1 MTAFILIGLLL
12 LLIFMGLPVAIS
24 MGLSSIVVLL
34 MFADQSLM
42 SPAIKFAHAMKVHS
56 LLAVPFFI
64 LAGAF
69 MTTGGVAKRLMDFA
83 ISLVGQFRGGLAM
96 ASVLGCMLFAAVS
109 GSSPA
114 TVAAVGSIVVGGMMQ
129 AGYSKK
135 FAAGVICNAGTLGI
149 LLPPSI
155 VMVVYAAV
163 TETSVGKLFM
173 AGVIPGLLLTL
184 LMMIVIYIAARR
196 QGMPSL
202 PRASF
207 GQVLRAGREAFWGLL
222 LGFIVLGGIY
232 GGIFTPTE
240 AAAVSALYAFLVV
253 IFIYKDIGF
262 KDVPGVLMKA
272 SKTSVMLMF
281 VIANAYVLAFVLTT
295 EQIPQSAA
303 MLILD
308 ADMSPWMFLLI
319 LNVMLLIAGN
329 FMDPTAVILIVVPIV
344 FPIAMQLGIDPI
356 HLGIM
361 MVINMEIG
369 LVTPPVGLN
378 LFVTSEVM
386 KMPLSDV
393 IRASGPWLLL
403 LLVYLMLITYVP
415 IISTFLPDQVFSG
428 NL

>member
-1 MTAFILIGLLL
+1 MSAFILIGLLL
-12 LLIFMGLPVAIS
+12 LLIAMGLPVAIA
-24 MGLSSIVVLL
+24 MGLSSIFVLL
-34 MFADQSLM
+34 TFADQSLM
-42 SPAIKFAHAMKVHS
+42 SLAIKFAHAMKVHS

-69 MTTGGVAKRLMDFA
+69 MTTGGVAKRLIDFA

-114 TVAAVGSIVVGGMMQ
+114 TVAAVGSIVIGGMVQ
-129 AGYSKK
+129 AGYTKK

-173 AGVIPGLLLTL
+173 AGIIPGLLLTL
-184 LMMIVIYIAARR
+184 LMMIVIYIMARR
-196 QGMPSL
+196 QGMPRL
-202 PRASF
+202 PRASVREMF
-207 GQVLRAGREAFWGLL
+207 RAGREAFWGLL
-222 LGFIVLGGIY
+222 LGVIVLGGIY

-240 AAAVSALYAFLVV
+240 AAAVSALYAFAVALFV
-253 IFIYKDIGF
+253 YRDIGL
-262 KDVPGVLMKA
+262 KEVPDVLIKA

-303 MLILD
+303 SLILD

-319 LNVMLLIAGN
+319 LNVLLLIAGN

-386 KMPLSDV
+386 QMPLASV
-393 IRASGPWLLL
+393 IRAVAPWLLL
-403 LLVYLMLITYVP
+403 LLAYLVLITYVP
-415 IISTFLPDQVFSG
+415 VISTFLPEQVFAG
-428 NL
+428 YL